1 MNNRRASIVLV
12 IVLFSV
18 SCFAP
23 SFAAADT
30 VCVSMHHGK
39 MMMMEDGKPT
49 VLLKDS
55 MTMSNGTVVM
65 PDGTLRM
72 KDGTLTHMKEG
83 QMIMLDGHLMQGGKS
98 NMGVG
103 TN

>member
-1 MNNRRASIVLV
+1 MIA
-12 IVLFSV
+12 LFAI

-23 SFAAADT
+23 SIASGDT
-30 VCVSMHHGK
+30 LCVSMHHGK
-39 MMMMEDGKPT
+39 MMMMENGKPT
-49 VLLKDS
+49 VLLKES
-55 MTMSNGTVVM
+55 MTMSNGTVVV

-72 KDGTLTHMKEG
+72 KDGTLTRMKEG

-103 TN
+103 AN

>member
-1 MNNRRASIVLV
+1 MNNLRTALVLM
-12 IVLFSV
+12 IVLFSIV
-18 SCFAP
+18 CFAHNLL
-23 SFAAADT
+23 ADT

-49 VLLKDS
+49 VPLKNS

-83 QMIMLDGHLMQGGKS
+83 QMIMLDGHMMQGGKS
-98 NMGVG
+98 SMGVG
-103 TN
+103 AN